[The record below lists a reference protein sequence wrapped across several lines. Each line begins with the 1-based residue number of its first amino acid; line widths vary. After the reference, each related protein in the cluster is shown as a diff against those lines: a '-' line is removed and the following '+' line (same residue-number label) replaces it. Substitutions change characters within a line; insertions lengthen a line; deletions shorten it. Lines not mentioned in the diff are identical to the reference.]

1 MRYIFIINP
10 VAGKENTSA
19 KLSRDIN
26 EFFTG
31 KNETYKI
38 YVSKYKLHICEI
50 AKSECEKGDMLRIY
64 VFGGD
69 GSFSEL
75 VDAVKTFDNVEVGL
89 FPYGSGND
97 FVKNFD
103 KSLDFMSIEKQI
115 NGTSKAIDT
124 IDSLNKTSANI
135 CSIGLDAGVGYNM
148 IKFKRLP
155 FVSGAMSYNLAV
167 VKMLLTD
174 FGANMKVKVH
184 ADGKIT
190 TYEDNYLFVLAANG
204 ICYGGGYYGA
214 PLAKI
219 DDGLLELILIKTP
232 SRLKIMGLIGSYKK
246 GNHLTDPKFKNYL
259 TYVRG
264 TKIEVES
271 EKDIFCNFDGE
282 CLTLRKDV
290 FSLGKNKIKFITPT
304 K

>member
-10 VAGKENTSA
+10 VAGKENIA
-19 KLSRDIN
+19 LKLSREIN
-26 EFFTG
+26 EYFVEN
-31 KNETYKI
+31 KNSYKI
-38 YVSKYKLHICEI
+38 YVSEYKLHICEI
-50 AKSECEKGDMLRIY
+50 AKIECEKGDALRIY

-75 VDAVKTFDNVEVGL
+75 VDGVKSFDNVEIGL

-97 FVKNFD
+97 FIKNFD
-103 KSLDFMSIEKQI
+103 KSLDFYNLEKQI
-115 NGTSKAIDT
+115 KGESKLIDT
-124 IDSLNKTSANI
+124 IDSMSKTSANI

-155 FVSGAMSYNLAV
+155 FISGAMSYNLAV

-174 FGANMKVKVH
+174 FGANMKVKIH
-184 ADGKIT
+184 TDGKVVT
-190 TYEDNYLFVLAANG
+190 LEDNFLFVVAANG
-204 ICYGGGYYGA
+204 VSYGGGYYGA
-214 PLAKI
+214 PLAVI
-219 DDGLLELILIKTP
+219 DDGLLEFVLIRTP
-232 SRLKIMGLIGSYKK
+232 SRLKIMGLISSYKK
-246 GNHLTDPKFKNYL
+246 GNHLADPKFKDYL

-271 EKDIFCNFDGE
+271 EKDVFCNFDGE
-282 CLTLRKDV
+282 CITLKKDV
-290 FSLGKNKIKFITPT
+290 FSLGEYKIKFIIPN